1 MWSTEHATN
10 YMEFTGPLE
19 FTIKPEFQ
27 TEDGLISAVN
37 EFRTQFARGE
47 RDMEDYHNFLRQ
59 FSDYIN
65 VEKPSFGSICCTYQ
79 SAKVSLSPMVKIMA
93 FSSIESRYIRAMVSA
108 VSLPERS

>member
-1 MWSTEHATN
+1 MIVNEYKNARQNLDDDHKAVLPRMWSTEHATN

-27 TEDGLISAVN
+27 SEERLISAIN
-37 EFRTQFARGE
+37 EFRTQFSRGE

-65 VEKPSFGSICCTYQ
+65 VEKPSFSSNIATGS
-79 SAKVSLSPMVKIMA
+79 
-93 FSSIESRYIRAMVSA
+93 
-108 VSLPERS
+108 